1 MTETEVEARAGKR
14 LKAEAVR
21 RAVRWPKECPTC
33 WSPIGDRCRTLKG
46 VVTME
51 HMGRAHLRG
60 EKRDYERYPFG
71 CNACKRGVGEHCVS
85 LYTGARSQPHRIR
98 RLR

>member
-1 MTETEVEARAGKR
+1 MTETEVEARAQKR

-46 VVTME
+46 VVTAE
-51 HMGRAHLRG
+51 HIGRAILRPRS
-60 EKRDYERYPFG
+60 RDMARYPAA
-71 CNACKRGVGEHCVS
+71 CPVCKRGEGEGCVS
-85 LYTGARSQPHRIR
+85 LYTGKAVHPHRDR
-98 RLR
+98 PSR

>member
-21 RAVRWPKECPTC
+21 GAVRWPKECPTC

-46 VVTME
+46 AVTAE
-51 HMGRAHLRG
+51 HIGRVILRP
-60 EKRDYERYPFG
+60 RSWDMARYPA
-71 CNACKRGVGEHCVS
+71 ACPVCERGKGECCVS
-85 LYTGARSQPHRIR
+85 LYTGKAVHPHKDRPAR
-98 RLR
+98 

>member
-1 MTETEVEARAGKR
+1 MTETEVEARAQKR

-46 VVTME
+46 VVTAE
-51 HMGRAHLRG
+51 HIGRAILLHGRG
-60 EKRDYERYPFG
+60 IW
-71 CNACKRGVGEHCVS
+71 RG
-85 LYTGARSQPHRIR
+85 IR
-98 RLR
+98 RRVQCANAVRVRAA